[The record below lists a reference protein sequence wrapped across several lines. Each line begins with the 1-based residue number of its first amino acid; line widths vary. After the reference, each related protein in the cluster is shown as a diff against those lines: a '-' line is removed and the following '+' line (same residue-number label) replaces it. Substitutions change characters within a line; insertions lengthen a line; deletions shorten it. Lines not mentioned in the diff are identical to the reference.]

1 MAELMR
7 SVRITLPENCWRGII
22 EFGIPEGEDLHSSL
36 DLIFRAFMPEKYQ
49 SIIGD
54 HRNGLLQDT
63 FANLKWLESR
73 EVFLSASFVAE
84 LNKNLSIDAPD
95 LTIDQAL
102 SYLLIRR
109 LEEGIAEIE
118 KKKQAR
124 KRNRVASKRR

>member
-54 HRNGLLQDT
+54 HRNGLLQDA
-63 FANLKWLESR
+63 FAYLKWLESR
-73 EVFLSASFVAE
+73 EVFLLSSFVEE
-84 LNKNLSIDAPD
+84 LSQKLSIDAPD
-95 LTIDQAL
+95 LTVDQAL
-102 SYLLIRR
+102 SYLLIKR

-124 KRNRVASKRR
+124 KRAKVISKHR